1 MPGGYDQNDQLA
13 VVDFV
18 DDTVIADPQPE
29 SVPAGESFDIYAV
42 TAIWVVTQQGEGHQQ
57 A

>member
-1 MPGGYDQNDQLA
+1 MPGRYDQDDQFA

-18 DDTVIADPQPE
+18 NDTVISDSQPE
-29 SVPAGESFDIYAV
+29 SAPAGEGFDVYAV
-42 TAIWVVTQQGEGHQQ
+42 TAVGVVTQQGEGHQQ